1 MVSSTVPVRFAA
13 LALSL
18 AALLLLITGCG
29 VQPIFSYQG
38 LLTDSSGTPVAD
50 GTYNA
55 DFRIFQQATG
65 GTAVWTEA
73 RTVTVADGLFDTEVG
88 SEDVPA
94 EIYSQPTWLEVSI
107 NGETLSPRQ
116 PLRGAPYA
124 FSLASGAVVQGTEVL
139 TRTLAGQPD
148 TGAAL
153 AVVNFEAGDGGGH
166 GLLGVNYSTNRNTAA
181 LAGIARDEAYGAY
194 VLSTNYRGI
203 YVESDPIWFAGYFI
217 GGISVSGGCTGCAM
231 MEVGQNV
238 GESSI
243 EPGDLVAVVGVT
255 VDPDLGTPVMQ
266 VRRAQGGEE
275 VIIGVASGAMR
286 RTPVDAQA
294 TLRTSGFDP
303 QGGSAAAG
311 SYVAVTVKGL
321 AQVRVAEGKQVAL
334 GDYLGASADGAG
346 LQGSASQSIARVMSA
361 PDERGLVWAMVG
373 GQ

>member
-1 MVSSTVPVRFAA
+1 MVSFSVPVRFSA
-13 LALSL
+13 LALAL
-18 AALLLLITGCG
+18 TALLLVITGCG

-38 LLTDSSGTPVAD
+38 LLTDSGGTPVAD

-55 DFRIFQQATG
+55 EFRLFHQASG
-65 GTAVWTEA
+65 GTAQWTEA
-73 RTVTVADGLFDTEVG
+73 RTITIADGLFNTEVG

-139 TRTLAGQPD
+139 TRTIAGQPD

-153 AVVNFEAGDGGGH
+153 AVVNFEAGAGGGH

-181 LAGIARDEAYGAY
+181 LAGIAQDEAYGAY
-194 VLSTNYRGI
+194 VRSTNYRGI

-217 GGISVSGGCTGCAM
+217 GGISVSGGCTGCVMVQVA
-231 MEVGQNV
+231 QNV
-238 GESSI
+238 GETTI

-255 VDPDLGTPVMQ
+255 VDPDFGTPVMQ
-266 VRRAQGGEE
+266 VQRAQGGEE
-275 VIIGVASGAMR
+275 VIAGVASGAMSR
-286 RTPVDAQA
+286 SPVDPQA
-294 TLRTSGFDP
+294 TLQTGGFDP
-303 QGGSAAAG
+303 KGGPAAAG
-311 SYVAVTVKGL
+311 SYVAIAVKGL
-321 AQVRVAEGKQVAL
+321 AQVRIAAGKQVAL
-334 GDYLGASADGAG
+334 GDYLSADADGAG
-346 LQGSASQSIARVMSA
+346 LQGSATHAIARVMSA
-361 PDERGLVWAMVG
+361 PDAQGLVWAMVG